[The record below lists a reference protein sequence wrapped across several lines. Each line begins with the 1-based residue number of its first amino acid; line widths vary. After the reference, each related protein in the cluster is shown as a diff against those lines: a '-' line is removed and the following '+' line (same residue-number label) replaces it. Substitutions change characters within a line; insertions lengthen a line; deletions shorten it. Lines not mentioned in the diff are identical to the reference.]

1 MEGRSDPTS
10 LDAPDDVPP
19 LIKLSLVRRI
29 IEHTLKNRVNGG
41 GGGGG
46 SIGGAAALKPTNDA
60 NALSRE
66 LVHAFV
72 VEACN
77 RAAAQH
83 DLSGGRGEVT
93 EEHLFHVLPQLLLD
107 F

>member
-1 MEGRSDPTS
+1 MNVGSSRSEEPIS
-10 LDAPDDVPP
+10 PPDDVKP

-29 IEHTLKNRVNGG
+29 IEQTLNSRVNGA
-41 GGGGG
+41 GG
-46 SIGGAAALKPTNDA
+46 SSGVKLSNDA

-77 RAAAQH
+77 RSAAQF
-83 DLSGGRGEVT
+83 DLGGSQGEVT
-93 EEHLFHVLPQLLLD
+93 EEHLFNILPQLLLD

>member
-1 MEGRSDPTS
+1 MEGRSDLTS
-10 LDAPDDVPP
+10 HDAPDDVPP

-41 GGGGG
+41 GGG
-46 SIGGAAALKPTNDA
+46 SIGGAAALKLTNDA

-66 LVHAFV
+66 LIHAFV

-77 RAAAQH
+77 RAAAQF
-83 DLSGGRGEVT
+83 DLGGSQGEIT

>member
-1 MEGRSDPTS
+1 MENRPNPSS
-10 LDAPDDVPP
+10 VSDDVKP
-19 LIKLSLVRRI
+19 LLKLSLVRRA
-29 IEHTLKNRVNGG
+29 IEHTLKEHASSNVA
-41 GGGGG
+41 
-46 SIGGAAALKPTNDA
+46 SVKLTNDA
-60 NALSRE
+60 NALTRE

>member
-10 LDAPDDVPP
+10 LDTPDDVPP

-29 IEHTLKNRVNGG
+29 IEHTLKNRANGG
-41 GGGGG
+41 
-46 SIGGAAALKPTNDA
+46 SGGAAALKLNNDA

-66 LVHAFV
+66 LIHAFV

-77 RAAAQH
+77 RAAAQF
-83 DLSGGRGEVT
+83 DLGGSQGEIT